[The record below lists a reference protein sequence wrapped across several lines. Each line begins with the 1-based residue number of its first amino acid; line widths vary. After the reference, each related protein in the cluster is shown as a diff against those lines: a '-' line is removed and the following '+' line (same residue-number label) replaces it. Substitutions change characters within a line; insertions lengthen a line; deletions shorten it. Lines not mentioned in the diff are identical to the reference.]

1 MDIID
6 LVLAEIIARLDLDL
20 TEEKKQSYRE
30 KIAPIVEQRVLG
42 VILSSLSDEE
52 IEALS
57 KENMDEMSTITA
69 LSLLSEN
76 KERDEKISHAIEELI
91 TELTTLPKAQ

>member
-6 LVLAEIIARLDLDL
+6 LVLAEIIARLELNLDD
-20 TEEKKQSYRE
+20 EKKAQYKE
-30 KIAPIVEQRVLG
+30 KIAPIVEQRVLS

-52 IEALS
+52 MEALS
-57 KENMDEMSTITA
+57 NENMDDMDMFKA

-76 KERDEKISHAIEELI
+76 TERDQKITEAMEELI
-91 TELTTLPKAQ
+91 VELTTLPK